1 MASIYKNGKYYY
13 LSVSMDG
20 KRISRTLGTKDKC
33 IGKQLKPTVEKAI
46 ILEFMGIVPKMINLS
61 FPEFSKRFLNV
72 NKH

>member
-33 IGKQLKPTVEKAI
+33 IAKQLKPTVEKAI
-46 ILEFMGIVPKMINLS
+46 ILELMGIKPKCPNLL
-61 FPEFSKRFLNV
+61 FPQFAERFLKE